1 MAAQYLQVFNRD
13 NVSLVDTEGRGVEA
27 ITETGIVVG
36 GKEYGIDC
44 LIYAT
49 GFEVA
54 SSLEQRSG
62 MTIRGIGA
70 ERLSISWAN
79 GVETLHGLHV
89 RGFPN
94 CFIVSQTQAG
104 MSPNFPHMLSEQ
116 AHHIAHIVGHAKANG
131 IKSVEPSQAAQAEW
145 VDTIVKM
152 GEASRAFIEACTPG
166 YYNNEGR
173 AHAAAAK
180 SAVYGAGP
188 IAFIRL
194 LKEWREAG
202 DFAGLELNG
211 AHALYLEGA
220 EA

>member
-1 MAAQYLQVFNRD
+1 
-13 NVSLVDTEGRGVEA
+13 
-27 ITETGIVVG
+27 
-36 GKEYGIDC
+36 
-44 LIYAT
+44 
-49 GFEVA
+49 
-54 SSLEQRSG
+54 
-62 MTIRGIGA
+62 
-70 ERLSISWAN
+70 
-79 GVETLHGLHV
+79 
-89 RGFPN
+89 
-94 CFIVSQTQAG
+94 
-104 MSPNFPHMLSEQ
+104 
-116 AHHIAHIVGHAKANG
+116 
-131 IKSVEPSQAAQAEW
+131 
-145 VDTIVKM
+145 M